1 MRLPDDLGGALGAGG
16 EGFVVRHEPLI
27 TRRNGPFVEELVYTF
42 RLAERRI
49 SDNDSGMAR
58 GTFECPVCGEDV
70 PTKAKSC
77 PHCGACEK
85 SGWNEDARSTDGL
98 DLPDDDFD
106 YEKFAREE
114 FGSPAKL
121 AGKQLFWKITAVVI
135 LVLIAVAFVG
145 QFFLR

>member
-1 MRLPDDLGGALGAGG
+1 
-16 EGFVVRHEPLI
+16 
-27 TRRNGPFVEELVYTF
+27 
-42 RLAERRI
+42 
-49 SDNDSGMAR
+49 MAP

-70 PTKAKSC
+70 PAKARSC

-85 SGWNEDARSTDGL
+85 SGWNEEARGGDGL

-114 FGSPAKL
+114 FGTPVRFQA
-121 AGKQLFWKITAVVI
+121 KQLFWRAAAVVI
-135 LVLIAVAFVG
+135 LLLIAAAFVF